1 MLNYEFLIE
10 KRNRLLRC
18 AHNDYVTTV
27 TPLHGVLDTQATRT
41 PIQSRFSSIPKRNEG
56 HIEKTSGCR
65 SSLYGALFEV

>member
-27 TPLHGVLDTQATRT
+27 TLLHGVLDTQATRT
-41 PIQSRFSSIPKRNEG
+41 PNRTRVSSNPE
-56 HIEKTSGCR
+56 
-65 SSLYGALFEV
+65 